1 MLTFVGYVYF
11 AVTLAN
17 TRALQKHPKFF
28 GFLIFFG
35 IYSASNSLGA
45 AFTSVLP
52 LSVNITSEKVFI
64 ALTAMNSE
72 DVLASF
78 GLGGTIFMAL
88 IALGLLF
95 ATGYIMEHKVNIK

>member
-1 MLTFVGYVYF
+1 MLTFTGFVYF

-35 IYSASNSLGA
+35 IYSVSNSLGA

-52 LSVNITSEKVFI
+52 LSVNITNEKVFI
-64 ALTAMNSE
+64 ALSSMNE
-72 DVLASF
+72 GDVLASF
-78 GLGGTIFMAL
+78 GLGGTVFMA
-88 IALGLLF
+88 IVAVGLLF
-95 ATGYIMEHKVNIK
+95 VTGYIMEHKVNIK